1 MSTGMAPDEGD
12 ISFTTWFRVHDV
24 SPEYGSNSF
33 RKIQL
38 DGTLMWRACV
48 PCAHSPVH
56 EASHFPRTVSSHL
69 QRSSSC
75 LRQAPPPPLK
85 QPLVVSV
92 QLPRPWRSVAW
103 RGVVWC
109 GVVCC
114 GVSCTSQH
122 YQGGVECLA
131 LDKPAGPSFDRITA
145 VATKSEMHAANPV
158 HRQPGLRRR
167 RRSGQ

>member
-109 GVVCC
+109 GVVCRAHHSIIKE
-114 GVSCTSQH
+114 GWSALLWSNLLGRPLTESQLSPRKAKCTQPILS
-122 YQGGVECLA
+122 
-131 LDKPAGPSFDRITA
+131 
-145 VATKSEMHAANPV
+145 AASL
-158 HRQPGLRRR
+158 G
-167 RRSGQ
+167 